1 MPARTTENSD
11 RVAVHAGSRWRLDG
25 SGKVVDIG
33 AESDLADEISRL
45 KIGDVT
51 VDADEARVP
60 IRTPSKSKL
69 AANAITQISESSPLD
84 SSSSSTSVRSSPH
97 HDHQISH
104 SRGSSVDT
112 TPSSRDSMA
121 GNAILAHPLKP
132 AAPAEAKERPH
143 SFSGGLPSADLRRLQ
158 QAGDS
163 DHDRQQQQWAP
174 GQYREHS
181 AEQLTYPSLS
191 NQVHRPVPQ
200 QQFTYPANTQGHSS
214 SDRDREDARPDYN
227 ATQQQ
232 RNFASVPP
240 HINHGPLM
248 DVGAPSPSQFVQGRP
263 TNAIPTMNYR
273 QAPRSFAPQGLNST
287 PLGYAGSHHTSHLSL
302 GNAQQVYEMMLPGP
316 PHDNHHPAVAR
327 VQQQHNVFRATH
339 HHSASDPSTIRDA
352 ATLALLSNNMQ
363 SFNPNMFQPNMP
375 PPTMP
380 LYPNQ
385 YYGGQELAVQQVMAA
400 RLQAQ
405 YTGSYN
411 VAPTPAPPLHVESD
425 IASPT
430 SSSGQTGP
438 SANNRKLGLYKTELC
453 RSWEEKGSCRYGGK
467 CQFAHG
473 EDELRK
479 VSRHPKARSLLL
491 FARIN
496 F

>member
-1 MPARTTENSD
+1 
-11 RVAVHAGSRWRLDG
+11 
-25 SGKVVDIG
+25 
-33 AESDLADEISRL
+33 
-45 KIGDVT
+45 
-51 VDADEARVP
+51 
-60 IRTPSKSKL
+60 
-69 AANAITQISESSPLD
+69 
-84 SSSSSTSVRSSPH
+84 
-97 HDHQISH
+97 
-104 SRGSSVDT
+104 
-112 TPSSRDSMA
+112 MA
-121 GNAILAHPLKP
+121 GNAVLAHPLKQ

-158 QAGDS
+158 QVGDS
-163 DHDRQQQQWAP
+163 DHDRLQQQQWA
-174 GQYREHS
+174 QNHN
-181 AEQLTYPSLS
+181 AEQLTYPSLT

-200 QQFTYPANTQGHSS
+200 QQFTYPPNAQGHPS
-214 SDRDREDARPDYN
+214 SDLDREDGRLDYN
-227 ATQQQ
+227 AVQQQ
-232 RNFASVPP
+232 RTFAAVPP
-240 HINHGPLM
+240 HINHGLVM
-248 DVGAPSPSQFVQGRP
+248 NAGAPSPPQSAWHKP
-263 TNAIPTMNYR
+263 TISIPAMNYR
-273 QAPRSFAPQGLNST
+273 QAPRSFAPQGLNPS
-287 PLGYAGSHHTSHLSL
+287 LGYPGGHTSHLSL
-302 GNAQQVYEMMLPGP
+302 GNTQQLYEMMLPGPP

-352 ATLALLSNNMQ
+352 ATLALLNNNMQ

-375 PPTMP
+375 PPAMS
-380 LYPNQ
+380 LYANQ
-385 YYGGQELAVQQVMAA
+385 YYGAQELAVQQVMAA

-411 VAPTPAPPLHVESD
+411 VAATPAPPVESD

-479 VSRHPKARSLLL
+479 VSRHPKASSLFL
-491 FARIN
+491 FTRTN
-496 F
+496 V

>member
-11 RVAVHAGSRWRLDG
+11 RVTVHAGSRWRLDG
-25 SGKVVDIG
+25 NGKVVDIG

-51 VDADEARVP
+51 VDADDTRAP

-69 AANAITQISESSPLD
+69 TANAITQISEPSPLD

-97 HDHQISH
+97 VHDHQIPH

-112 TPSSRDSMA
+112 TPSSSRDSMA
-121 GNAILAHPLKP
+121 GNTILAHPLKS

-191 NQVHRPVPQ
+191 NQVHRPIPQ
-200 QQFTYPANTQGHSS
+200 QHFTYPANNQGHAS

-227 ATQQQ
+227 ATLQQ
-232 RNFASVPP
+232 RTFASVPP
-240 HINHGPLM
+240 HINHGLM
-248 DVGAPSPSQFVQGRP
+248 NGGAPSPSQFVQGRP
-263 TNAIPTMNYR
+263 TNAIPAMNYR
-273 QAPRSFAPQGLNST
+273 QAPRSFAPQGPNPT
-287 PLGYAGSHHTSHLSL
+287 GYAGSHHTSHLSL
-302 GNAQQVYEMMLPGP
+302 GTAQQVYDMMLSGP

-352 ATLALLSNNMQ
+352 ATLALLNNNMQ

-425 IASPT
+425 VASPT

-453 RSWEEKGSCRYGGK
+453 RSWEEKGTCRYGGK

>member
-1 MPARTTENSD
+1 MPARITENSD
-11 RVAVHAGSRWRLDG
+11 RVTVHAGSRWRLD
-25 SGKVVDIG
+25 STGKVVDIG

-51 VDADEARVP
+51 TDADDARVP

-69 AANAITQISESSPLD
+69 AASTITQVSESSPLD
-84 SSSSSTSVRSSPH
+84 SSSSSTSVGSSPH
-97 HDHQISH
+97 VHDHQISH
-104 SRGSSVDT
+104 SRGSSADT
-112 TPSSRDSMA
+112 TLSSSRDSTA
-121 GNAILAHPLKP
+121 VLAHPLRP

-158 QAGDS
+158 QAGDP
-163 DHDRQQQQWAP
+163 DHDRQQWAP

-191 NQVHRPVPQ
+191 NQIHRPVPQ
-200 QQFTYPANTQGHSS
+200 QPFTYPANTQGHSS

-227 ATQQQ
+227 AAQQQ
-232 RNFASVPP
+232 RTFTSVPP
-240 HINHGPLM
+240 HINHGLVM
-248 DVGAPSPSQFVQGRP
+248 NVGAPSPSQFVQGRP
-263 TNAIPTMNYR
+263 TNAIPTMSYR
-273 QAPRSFAPQGLNST
+273 QAPRSFAPQGSNPT
-287 PLGYAGSHHTSHLSL
+287 PLGYAGGHHTSHLSL

-352 ATLALLSNNMQ
+352 ATLALLNSNMQ

-375 PPTMP
+375 PQAMP
-380 LYPNQ
+380 LYANQ
-385 YYGGQELAVQQVMAA
+385 YYGAQELAVQQVMAA

-411 VAPTPAPPLHVESD
+411 VAATPAPPLPVESD

-479 VSRHPKARSLLL
+479 VSRHPKARSL
-491 FARIN
+491 FFFPRIN